1 MKERVLI
8 APQGFEKD
16 LVLEIQ
22 TRKQTQILGQW
33 ERLFWVKTEIEDW
46 TWAQNHW
53 LAPRLIEFA
62 SIKQAADQLKALN
75 RCWSLH
81 SVSHHR
87 RAELILQQLPKIKT
101 KPLDFLQKVN
111 FPPLGAFALLEPG
124 KLLASPSTLSPFP
137 DGEMSFNEDKKNAP
151 SRAYLKLWEF
161 FTVTGLRP
169 PKGALCID
177 MGSSPGGWTWV
188 LSQMGCKVVSVDKA
202 ALDPRLSK
210 SKLITALKKDAFTV
224 DPNSVGPIEWFFSD
238 IICYPEKLY
247 KLVEKWGALP
257 RPPQF
262 VCTIKFKGE
271 TDFKTL
277 ELFRRIPGSKIRH
290 LNHNKHEVT
299 WYRVDQA

>member
-16 LVLEIQ
+16 LALEIQ
-22 TRKQTQILGQW
+22 TRKQTEILGSW
-33 ERLFWVKTEIEDW
+33 GRLFWVKTEIEDW
-46 TWAQNHW
+46 TWAQNLW
-53 LAPRLIEFA
+53 LDPQIIEFE
-62 SIKQAADQLKALN
+62 SIKEASDKLKALN

-87 RAELILQQLPKIKT
+87 RANLILQQLPKINT
-101 KPLDFLQKVN
+101 KPLQFLQKVK
-111 FPPLGAFALLEPG
+111 FPPLGAFALLDG
-124 KLLASPSTLSPFP
+124 KKILASPTTFSPFP
-137 DGEMSFNEDKKNAP
+137 DGEMTFREDKKNAP

-161 FTVTGLRP
+161 FTVTGMRP
-169 PKGALCID
+169 AKGALCID
-177 MGSSPGGWTWV
+177 VGSSPGGWTWV
-188 LSQMGCKVVSVDKA
+188 LAELGCKVISVDKA
-202 ALDPRLSK
+202 ELDPRLAK
-210 SKLITALKKDAFTV
+210 SNLIEALKRDAFTLDPASVRPV
-224 DPNSVGPIEWFFSD
+224 DWFFSD

-247 KLVEKWGALP
+247 KLVEKWRALP

-277 ELFRRIPGSKIRH
+277 ELFRQIPGSKIMH

-299 WYRVDQA
+299 WYRTDQT